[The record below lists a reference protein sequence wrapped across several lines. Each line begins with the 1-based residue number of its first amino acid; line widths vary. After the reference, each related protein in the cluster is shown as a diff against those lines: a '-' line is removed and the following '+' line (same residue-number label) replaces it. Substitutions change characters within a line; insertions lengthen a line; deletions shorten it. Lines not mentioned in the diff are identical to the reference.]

1 MRHLLLRQP
10 RRRERFCW
18 TRRWDGER
26 IVYRLFRRGHDGRI
40 SSTQECFA
48 MTEDRS
54 VIAKR
59 LNNSRHKLRDYVD
72 EIDLYAMGVTNG

>member
-1 MRHLLLRQP
+1 
-10 RRRERFCW
+10 
-18 TRRWDGER
+18 
-26 IVYRLFRRGHDGRI
+26 
-40 SSTQECFA
+40 